1 MNAKKEQ
8 KKKNKKKGPEGMKTS
23 RAWNNGSFARINRNI
38 QSKCSFKQQL

>member
-1 MNAKKEQ
+1 MLKKNKKKKEQ
-8 KKKNKKKGPEGMKTS
+8 KKGPEGMKTS